1 MQRQAA
7 DFSRRVIAEVSRAD
21 LRGGFKRRRAFIAAI
36 GEALPAH
43 LR

>member
-7 DFSRRVIAEVSRAD
+7 DFSQRVIAEVSRAD
-21 LRGGFKRRRAFIAAI
+21 LRAGFKRAFIAAI

>member
-7 DFSRRVIAEVSRAD
+7 DFSQRVIAEVSGD